1 MFKNFFRDSIGFTF
15 ANIFIKAL
23 NLLLIPLYVRFLS
36 YEDYG
41 VFELVSTLTIIFVV
55 VVSLE
60 LTQAILRFVSDQSS
74 SAELQSEYIKNG
86 LHVIF
91 ISSIVFISFIYI
103 FSSSISEILFDTNK
117 YKKVIEI
124 TAWIISFQCINYTIS
139 IIHRCKRGFFA
150 IRHSI
155 IVAILSGGFALSF
168 LISSSGS
175 LTALLKGLAFG
186 GSIAALIGILNFKRY
201 IFCYKFSCCQED
213 ASFFNFLFFQA
224 LQYI

>member
-117 YKKVIEI
+117 YKKSNRDNRMDNF
-124 TAWIISFQCINYTIS
+124 ISVHKLYNFYYS
-139 IIHRCKRGFFA
+139 SLAKRFYFA

-186 GSIAALIGILNFKRY
+186 GSIAALIAF
-201 IFCYKFSCCQED
+201 
-213 ASFFNFLFFQA
+213 
-224 LQYI
+224 

>member
-117 YKKVIEI
+117 YKKSNRDNRMDNF
-124 TAWIISFQCINYTIS
+124 ISVHKLYNFYY
-139 IIHRCKRGFFA
+139 
-150 IRHSI
+150 
-155 IVAILSGGFALSF
+155 
-168 LISSSGS
+168 SS
-175 LTALLKGLAFG
+175 LAKEV
-186 GSIAALIGILNFKRY
+186 L
-201 IFCYKFSCCQED
+201 FC
-213 ASFFNFLFFQA
+213 N
-224 LQYI
+224 

>member
-139 IIHRCKRGFFA
+139 IIHRSQKRFYFA
-150 IRHSI
+150 IFI
-155 IVAILSGGFALSF
+155 QLLLQSF
-168 LISSSGS
+168 QGD
-175 LTALLKGLAFG
+175 LL
-186 GSIAALIGILNFKRY
+186 Y
-201 IFCYKFSCCQED
+201 
-213 ASFFNFLFFQA
+213 LF
-224 LQYI
+224 